1 MTNELEKI
9 INILALIILKKKGLV
24 TNLPDGS
31 GTFDKRDLKKI
42 NIKLKEL
49 ICDETIINKG
59 ENYGN
64 K

>member
-9 INILALIILKKKGLV
+9 INILALIILKKGLV

-42 NIKLKEL
+42 TIKLKEL

-59 ENYGN
+59 ENYDN